1 MTNKSDWQEAERR
14 LSADEREK
22 LGEPPT
28 AEEMLAYSR
37 GELSESE
44 EERIHDFLVAYPEL
58 ARAYSAPFPEAPREG
73 DEDAVPDEEL
83 HAGWSALLRRL
94 GRNRGTS
101 DPRAEAQRGRVV
113 VFRHYV
119 PTAVAAALAVVFF
132 ALYVQAESRARYHER
147 AGRLPRVLAAP
158 QELEP
163 DGNRGP
169 DGAPTMLRKDAELYL
184 LEPKLV
190 HQVRHPRY
198 RMELADA
205 RGAVLW
211 ANSSAMPDADDNFLL
226 TIPHD
231 FLTAGQTYRIR
242 IFGVDGETQ
251 SEVGTYDVL
260 APAE

>member
-14 LSADEREK
+14 LSADERER

-37 GELSESE
+37 GELSEQE
-44 EERIHDFLVAYPEL
+44 QERIHDFLVAYPEL
-58 ARAYSAPFPEAPREG
+58 ARAYAAPFPEGPRDG
-73 DEDAVPDEEL
+73 DPDAVSDDEL
-83 HAGWSALLRRL
+83 RAGWSSLQRRL
-94 GRNRGTS
+94 GRNRGPA

-113 VFRHYV
+113 FRHYV
-119 PTAVAAALAVVFF
+119 PTAFAAALAVVFF

-147 AGRLPRVLAAP
+147 AARLPRVLAAP

-169 DGAPTMLRKDAELYL
+169 EGAPTMLSKHGEAYL
-184 LEPKLV
+184 LQPRLV

-198 RMELADA
+198 RIDLTDA
-205 RGAVLW
+205 SGKTLW
-211 ANSSAMPDADDNFLL
+211 TSSSAMPDHKDTFRI

-231 FLTAGQTYRIR
+231 FLTPGRTYHLRV
-242 IFGVDGETQ
+242 FGVDGETQ

-260 APAE
+260 APAD

>member
-14 LSADEREK
+14 LSAEEREK

-58 ARAYSAPFPEAPREG
+58 AQAYAAPFPEAPRDG
-73 DEDAVPDEEL
+73 DPDAVPEEEL
-83 HAGWSALLRRL
+83 RAGWSALQRHL
-94 GRNRGTS
+94 GRNRGTA
-101 DPRAEAQRGRVV
+101 DPRAEAQRGRV

-132 ALYVQAESRARYHER
+132 ALYVQAESRARYYER
-147 AGRLPRVLAAP
+147 EGRLPRILAGP

-169 DGAPTMLRKDAELYL
+169 SGAPTMLRKDGDVYL
-184 LEPKLV
+184 LMPRLIS
-190 HQVRHPRY
+190 QVRHPRY
-198 RMELADA
+198 RIELVDA
-205 RGAVLW
+205 SGKALW
-211 ANSSAMPDADDNFLL
+211 TNSSALPDEDDAFRII
-226 TIPHD
+226 IPHA
-231 FLTAGQTYRIR
+231 FLTAGQTYHLR

-251 SEVGTYDVL
+251 VEVGTYDVL

>member
-28 AEEMLAYSR
+28 AEEMLAYSK
-37 GELSESE
+37 GQLSESE
-44 EERIHDFLVAYPEL
+44 AERIHDFLVAYPEL

-73 DEDAVPDEEL
+73 DEDAVSEEEL
-83 HAGWSALLRRL
+83 RTGWTALQRRL
-94 GRNRGTS
+94 GRNRGTP
-101 DPRAEAQRGRVV
+101 DPRAEAQRGRV

-132 ALYVQAESRARYHER
+132 ALYVQAESRARYYER
-147 AGRLPRVLAAP
+147 EGREPRVLAAP
-158 QELEP
+158 QHVES

-169 DGAPTMLRKDAELYL
+169 GGAPTMLGKEGEAYL
-184 LEPKLV
+184 LAAHLV

-198 RMELADA
+198 RIDLVDA
-205 RGAVLW
+205 SGKTLW
-211 ANSSAMPDADDNFLL
+211 SNSSGMPDAQDKFHI

-231 FLTAGQTYRIR
+231 FLTAGQTYRLR

-251 SEVGTYDVL
+251 TEVGTYDVL

>member
-14 LSADEREK
+14 LSAEERK
-22 LGEPPT
+22 TLGEPPT

-44 EERIHDFLVAYPEL
+44 EERIHDFLVAYPDL
-58 ARAYSAPFPEAPREG
+58 ARAYSAPFPEAPRES
-73 DEDAVPDEEL
+73 DPDAVPEDEL
-83 HAGWSALLRRL
+83 RAGWSVLQRRL
-94 GRNRGTS
+94 GRNRGTA

-113 VFRHYV
+113 FRHYV
-119 PTAVAAALAVVFF
+119 PTAIAAALAVVFF

-169 DGAPTMLRKDAELYL
+169 AGAPTMLRKDGEAYL
-184 LEPKLV
+184 LKPRLIN
-190 HQVRHPRY
+190 QVRHPHY
-198 RMELADA
+198 RIDLVDA
-205 RGAVLW
+205 SGKLLW
-211 ANSSAMPDADDNFLL
+211 RNSSAEPDQNDAFLIA
-226 TIPHD
+226 IPHH
-231 FLTAGQTYRIR
+231 FLTAGQTYRLR

-251 SEVGTYDVL
+251 TEVGTYDVL
-260 APAE
+260 AQAE

>member
-14 LSADEREK
+14 LGAEERK
-22 LGEPPT
+22 TLGEPPT

-73 DEDAVPDEEL
+73 DPDAVSDEEL
-83 HAGWSALLRRL
+83 RAGWSVLLRRL
-94 GRNRGTS
+94 GRNRGTA
-101 DPRAEAQRGRVV
+101 DPRAEAQRGRV

-147 AGRLPRVLAAP
+147 AGRLPRVLTTP
-158 QELEP
+158 QALEP
-163 DGNRGP
+163 DGNRGSA
-169 DGAPTMLRKDAELYL
+169 GAPTMLSKDGEAYL
-184 LEPKLV
+184 LEPHLIN
-190 HQVRHPRY
+190 QVRHPHY
-198 RMELADA
+198 RLDLVDA
-205 RGAVLW
+205 SSKLLW
-211 ANSSAMPDADDNFLL
+211 TNSTALPDADDAFLI
-226 TIPHD
+226 TIPHN
-231 FLTAGQTYRIR
+231 FLTAGQTYRLR
-242 IFGVDGETQ
+242 IFGIDGESQT
-251 SEVGTYDVL
+251 EVGTYDVL